1 MRNWHTLPDVLHKYD
16 VEIFL
21 ISIYTLFVLSG
32 DASHLITCIVGWF
45 GILGFAT
52 AQIVRR
58 RRQLKELDSNSHT
71 V

>member
-21 ISIYTLFVLSG
+21 ISIYALFVLSG
-32 DASHLITCIVGWF
+32 DVATVGRVAGLVGALAF
-45 GILGFAT
+45 SAQQIL
-52 AQIVRR
+52 RR
-58 RRQLKELDSNSHT
+58 RSQLKELDSNSHT